1 MLKTAAMNVMQQSV
15 SIKSYR
21 QVHQI
26 AQARFRDVVLR
37 KIERQKEHLND

>member
-15 SIKSYR
+15 SIN
-21 QVHQI
+21 VHQI